1 MVRGWG
7 SLDWNRAA
15 APGQAIAVSSLIQE
29 IDKVAACSHSAAHVE
44 EVWRCVGSQIHACA
58 PRVNLHTSRKDT
70 GLCGHPI
77 WSDRWGTSVITLI
90 KLSAALS
97 PARCLA

>member
-15 APGQAIAVSSLIQE
+15 APGQAIAVSSLVQA

-44 EVWRCVGSQIHACA
+44 EVWRCVGSQIYARA

-77 WSDRWGTSVITLI
+77 WSDCWGTPVITLI
-90 KLSAALS
+90 MLSAALS